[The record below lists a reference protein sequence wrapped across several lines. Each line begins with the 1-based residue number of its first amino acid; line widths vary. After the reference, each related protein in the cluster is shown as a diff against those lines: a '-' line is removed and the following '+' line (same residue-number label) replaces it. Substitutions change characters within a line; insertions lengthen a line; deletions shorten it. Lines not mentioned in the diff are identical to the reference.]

1 MKSPLLATKL
11 HIPPSRLNLVSRPRL
26 IDQLNAGLSQKLTLI
41 SAPAGFGKS
50 TLIRSW
56 AEQNESHQVAWLSLD
71 QGDNDKNRFLSYF
84 IAALQ
89 TIETSI
95 GEGILAAFQSSGMSD
110 DELVLTTLLNEI
122 AEYSCKLILVLDD
135 FHVIETQSINQALT
149 FFLDHLPVN
158 MHLVIATRVD
168 PPLPLARLRA
178 RCQLTELRATDLR
191 FTTSEAADFLIQVMD
206 LKLNAEE
213 IAALETRTEGWIAG
227 LQMAAISMQGRAD
240 TASFIQAFTGS
251 HQFILDYLIEE
262 VLQSQPEGV
271 RSFLLQTSIL
281 DRLSGPLCNAVT
293 GQEDSKATL
302 VALERENLFVIP
314 LDDQRQWYRYHH
326 LFADVL
332 RTRLEEQQ
340 SEDLASLH
348 LRASEWFEQN
358 DLPSDAISHAL
369 AAEDFKRSADLAELA
384 WPDWSGSYQSLTWLS
399 WLKNLPDELVRSRPV
414 LSLSFAWALLNAGN
428 LEAAESRLK
437 DVECWMDPVAPS
449 SEMIVVDDEQWQSLP
464 VSLATARAYHSQ
476 AVGNIADTVKYT
488 RRVLDLLPDGD
499 SLWRAEATVILGIAY
514 WADGKLALAHKT
526 LSDGLSS
533 MPPLDIIIGTFVLA
547 DIKATLGPIQE
558 AIEICERALHLAA
571 ANDDPLGTEDVYTE
585 ISKLHREQG
594 DLESA
599 VQALDYAKKLGRKV
613 ELPDWQYRW
622 CIAQARL
629 EESLGNLDAALD
641 FLEDA
646 ARLFVRTPLPDH
658 RPIAARKAQV
668 WIKQGR
674 LTRALSWVKEQ
685 GLSVDDELSF
695 LREFEYITLA
705 RLLIAQNLA
714 EDAVDLLERL
724 LKAAEDGKRM
734 MSVIE
739 ILVLQALAHSAN
751 GKNSGTLVSLERA
764 LRHAE
769 PEGFVQIFVDEGPPM
784 ARLLYDALPQ
794 GIFPD
799 YVQRLLKA
807 FPIDEPEQPEP
818 STSHIPEVKLVE
830 PLSEREIEVLQLIA
844 EGLTNQEIASQ
855 LYITLNTVKGHARNI
870 YAKLGVKNRTKAVA
884 KAKALG
890 IISSK

>member
-1 MKSPLLATKL
+1 
-11 HIPPSRLNLVSRPRL
+11 
-26 IDQLNAGLSQKLTLI
+26 
-41 SAPAGFGKS
+41 
-50 TLIRSW
+50 
-56 AEQNESHQVAWLSLD
+56 
-71 QGDNDKNRFLSYF
+71 
-84 IAALQ
+84 
-89 TIETSI
+89 
-95 GEGILAAFQSSGMSD
+95 
-110 DELVLTTLLNEI
+110 
-122 AEYSCKLILVLDD
+122 
-135 FHVIETQSINQALT
+135 
-149 FFLDHLPVN
+149 
-158 MHLVIATRVD
+158 
-168 PPLPLARLRA
+168 
-178 RCQLTELRATDLR
+178 
-191 FTTSEAADFLIQVMD
+191 
-206 LKLNAEE
+206 
-213 IAALETRTEGWIAG
+213 
-227 LQMAAISMQGRAD
+227 
-240 TASFIQAFTGS
+240 
-251 HQFILDYLIEE
+251 
-262 VLQSQPEGV
+262 
-271 RSFLLQTSIL
+271 
-281 DRLSGPLCNAVT
+281 
-293 GQEDSKATL
+293 
-302 VALERENLFVIP
+302 
-314 LDDQRQWYRYHH
+314 
-326 LFADVL
+326 
-332 RTRLEEQQ
+332 
-340 SEDLASLH
+340 
-348 LRASEWFEQN
+348 
-358 DLPSDAISHAL
+358 
-369 AAEDFKRSADLAELA
+369 
-384 WPDWSGSYQSLTWLS
+384 
-399 WLKNLPDELVRSRPV
+399 
-414 LSLSFAWALLNAGN
+414 
-428 LEAAESRLK
+428 
-437 DVECWMDPVAPS
+437 
-449 SEMIVVDDEQWQSLP
+449 
-464 VSLATARAYHSQ
+464 
-476 AVGNIADTVKYT
+476 
-488 RRVLDLLPDGD
+488 
-499 SLWRAEATVILGIAY
+499 
-514 WADGKLALAHKT
+514 
-526 LSDGLSS
+526 
-533 MPPLDIIIGTFVLA
+533 VLA